1 MAGNGEVRVLGPVEV
16 LVDGVVV
23 GVGAGKLRALVGALA
38 VRAGEAVSTEE
49 LVGWLWGDHA
59 PGNPR
64 HTVQIYVMRLRRVLG
79 AESIETTADGYR
91 LMAAVDLTRFER
103 LLERART
110 AEPAQEAD
118 LLRAAEALWRGEP
131 LVDVDIEAVRERVV
145 PRLWELRLAAVE
157 RRVELDLAAGRH
169 EVIGELRA
177 LTAQHPLR
185 ERLWALL
192 VRALSRAGR
201 AGEAMAAY
209 HQVRAVL
216 ADQLGVD
223 PGPELRQLFQDMLDE
238 PPAPDPAP
246 ATAAHVELPPDLPD
260 FVGRDELVDRVAELL
275 TPRGT
280 AMPIVAVVG
289 PPGVGKTALA
299 VHLAHRLHE
308 RFPDGR
314 LLLNLHGYST
324 RPSTTAEQALA
335 QLLRTLGVA
344 PERVPLEVDAQ
355 SNLLRALLADKRTLL
370 VLDNASGAEQVRSLL
385 PSGSGCAVLITSRD
399 EMRGL
404 AVTHGAR
411 KVSVGVL
418 TDTEAR
424 RLLTEMLGA
433 AVAAEPDA
441 VTGLIEAC
449 GALPLALRIAAANVE
464 GSIDSYVRE
473 LTRRDRLRAL
483 TVIGDVA
490 VSAAFDL
497 SYAALTPEAR
507 RLFRQ
512 CGLSPTPDVTAE
524 SAAVIAGI
532 GEDEAAGLL
541 RVLATSHLIEQ
552 TLPGRFQLHDLL
564 RLYAVERAKVEDS
577 AGDCED
583 VVQRLLNWYV
593 GVAGHAADV
602 LYPEMTRLAAPRATG
617 AFTDNGSAL
626 SWLDGERVNIA
637 AVVCHVTTNGPHQPA
652 WLLADA
658 LRGYFWV
665 QSDTTSWRASARAG
679 LQAATTAGDVEAMAA
694 MRLSLGTMHASLGD
708 YPSAVEHYDKAL
720 ATAEEIGS
728 DRLVSSALNNLACTL
743 QDQGALDRAVDCYER
758 ALVLQRASGT
768 EARVATMMVN
778 LGSAYWEL
786 GRLGEARGMF
796 EEALV
801 VLRRTRS
808 RQAEVEVLDS
818 LARVHLD
825 QGDTDR
831 AIEHAGRALRLA
843 ESTGHP
849 RQVAEAHNTLGAATL
864 RVGLPD
870 NALEHHALALAKAR
884 DLGFRRAQVSALI
897 GLVDAHR
904 AAGRPEQALELGR
917 EALALT
923 DRVGFRG
930 RQGRALV
937 ALGRTFLDLGD
948 QDLAGQ
954 HARRALEVHRET
966 GHRLGEAR
974 ALRLLG
980 DVLAVDEPHAAD
992 AHWREA
998 LALFEDME
1006 VAEAAELAQA
1016 LG

>member
-1 MAGNGEVRVLGPVEV
+1 MRVLGPVEV

-38 VRAGEAVSTEE
+38 VRAGESVSTGE
-49 LVGWLWGDHA
+49 LVGWLWGDDA
-59 PGNPR
+59 PGRPR

-79 AESIETTADGYR
+79 AEAIETTADGYR
-91 LMAAVDLTRFER
+91 LAVGVDLVRFER
-103 LLERART
+103 LLERARS
-110 AEPAQEAD
+110 AEPAEEAE

-131 LVDVDIEAVRERVV
+131 LADVEIEVVRERVV
-145 PRLWELRLAAVE
+145 PRLWELRLGAVE
-157 RRVELDLAAGRH
+157 RRVELDLVAGRH

-177 LTAQHPLR
+177 LTAEHPLR

-192 VRALSRAGR
+192 VRALSLAGR

-209 HQVRAVL
+209 HLVRAVL

-223 PGPELRQLFQDMLDE
+223 PGPELRQLFQDLLDG
-238 PPAPDPAP
+238 PPAP
-246 ATAAHVELPPDLPD
+246 TAATPVELPPDLPD
-260 FVGRDELVDRVAELL
+260 FVGRDDLLDQVAELL

-335 QLLRTLGVA
+335 HLLRTLGVA

-355 SNLLRALLADKRTLL
+355 SNLLRALLADRRALL

-385 PSGSGCAVLITSRD
+385 PSGPGCAVLITSRD

-418 TDTEAR
+418 TGTEAR
-424 RLLTEMLGA
+424 RLLTEVLGA

-441 VTGLIEAC
+441 ATMLIEAC

-490 VSAAFDL
+490 VSSAFDL

-524 SAAVIAGI
+524 SAAVLAGI
-532 GEDEAAGLL
+532 DEDEAAGLL

-577 AGDCED
+577 AGDRED
-583 VVQRLLNWYV
+583 VVRRLLTWYV
-593 GVAGHAADV
+593 GVANHAADV
-602 LYPEMTRLAAPRATG
+602 LYPEMTRLAAPRVTG

-626 SWLDGERVNIA
+626 SWLDGERLNIA

-658 LRGYFWV
+658 LRGYFRG

-679 LQAATTAGDVEAMAA
+679 LKAATVAGDDEAVVA
-694 MRLSLGTMHASLGD
+694 MRLSLGAMHASLGD
-708 YPSAVEHYDKAL
+708 HTSAVEHYDEAL
-720 ATAEEIGS
+720 ALAEEIGS
-728 DRLVSSALNNLACTL
+728 DRLVSAVLNNLACTL
-743 QDQGALDRAVDCYER
+743 QDQGALDEAVDRYER
-758 ALVLQRASGT
+758 AIVLQRASGT
-768 EARVATMMVN
+768 EARAATMMVN

-801 VLRRTRS
+801 VSRRTGS
-808 RQAEVEVLDS
+808 RRAEAEVLDS
-818 LARVHLD
+818 LAGVHLD
-825 QGDTDR
+825 RGDTDR

-849 RQVAEAHNTLGAATL
+849 RQVAQAHNTLGAATL
-864 RVGLPD
+864 RAGSPD
-870 NALEHHALALAKAR
+870 KAVEHHTLALAKAR
-884 DLGFRRAQVSALI
+884 DLGFRRAQVGALI
-897 GLVDAHR
+897 GLADAHR
-904 AAGRPEQALELGR
+904 AAGRPAEAVEPGR

-923 DRVGFRG
+923 DGVGFRG
-930 RQGRALV
+930 HRGLALV

-948 QDLAGQ
+948 QDLAGR
-954 HARRALEVHRET
+954 HARRALEVDRET
-966 GHRLGEAR
+966 GHRLGQAR

-980 DVLAVDEPHAAD
+980 DVLAVDEPRAAD

-998 LALFEDME
+998 LGLFAGME
-1006 VAEAAELAQA
+1006 VAEAAELALA